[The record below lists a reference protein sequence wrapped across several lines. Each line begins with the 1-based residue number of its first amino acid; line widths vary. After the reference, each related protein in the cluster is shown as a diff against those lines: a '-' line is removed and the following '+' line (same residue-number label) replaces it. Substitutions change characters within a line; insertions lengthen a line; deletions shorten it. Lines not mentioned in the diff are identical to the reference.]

1 MYTCVLAGTFSI
13 TVVHE
18 WLQEIMAEVPPHLEE
33 DATQL
38 RLLFRNSF
46 TGAIAV
52 VHLMKDEI
60 TFESQSASAVAI
72 FKEGLTTLANNR
84 RIKMQEK
91 LDITDVSVFAYLQ
104 LLRPH
109 VDRLLMLAQKVT
121 IIDAVAEVVHAE
133 TGGNT
138 NEVPPW
144 LTGEYAELYAETRQI
159 RAELKSRHKRLE
171 YISGII
177 TDLHVDWHRLR
188 GIDAKSNLPEVADA
202 LRLGDW
208 DRLVTLIM
216 GKKGNSTQQQAATA
230 KQGFVQ
236 ETDFS
241 LEPMSHK

>member
-1 MYTCVLAGTFSI
+1 
-13 TVVHE
+13 VVHE

-33 DATQL
+33 NATDL

-46 TGAIAV
+46 TGAVAV

-72 FKEGLTTLANNR
+72 FKEGLTSLATKR
-84 RIKMQEK
+84 RITVQEK
-91 LDITDVSVFAYLQ
+91 LDITDVSVFEYLQ

-109 VDRLLMLAQKVT
+109 VDRLLMLASKVT
-121 IIDAVAEVVHAE
+121 VVDAVAEVVHAE

-138 NEVPPW
+138 SEVPPW
-144 LTGEYAELYAETRQI
+144 LIGEYAELYRETKQI

-188 GIDAKSNLPEVADA
+188 GIDARNKLPEVADA

-216 GKKGNSTQQQAATA
+216 GGKKVQQPLAR
-230 KQGFVQ
+230 QGFA
-236 ETDFS
+236 EEASDFLGFES
-241 LEPMSHK
+241 QPLHK

>member
-1 MYTCVLAGTFSI
+1 M
-13 TVVHE
+13 
-18 WLQEIMAEVPPHLEE
+18 EE
-33 DATQL
+33 GATQL
-38 RLLFRNSF
+38 HLLFRNSF
-46 TGAIAV
+46 TGAVAV

-72 FKEGLTTLANNR
+72 FKEGITSLANNR

-91 LDITDVSVFAYLQ
+91 VDITDDSVLEYLQ

-121 IIDAVAEVVHAE
+121 IVDAVAEVVHAE

-144 LTGEYAELYAETRQI
+144 LTGKYAELYLETKQI

-177 TDLHVDWHRLR
+177 TDLHVDWHKLK
-188 GIDAKSNLPEVADA
+188 GIDARSSLPEVAEA
-202 LRLGDW
+202 LRQADW
-208 DRLVTLIM
+208 DKLVILIM
-216 GKKGNSTQQQAATA
+216 GKKAQQPQA
-230 KQGFVQ
+230 KQAFSQ

-241 LEPMSHK
+241 SGFERQMHSMSHK